1 MGQIGSTLS
10 SPTGTSVVMKR
21 NEQVRLICASRR
33 GYKES
38 NLASP
43 VSQQIMWD
51 FKAREEQMKSKPSL
65 ERILEGRFEAV
76 LVFLTL
82 IFAQMSD

>member
-1 MGQIGSTLS
+1 
-10 SPTGTSVVMKR
+10 MKR
-21 NEQVRLICASRR
+21 NKQVRLICASRR

-43 VSQQIMWD
+43 VSQQIMWE

-82 IFAQMSD
+82 IFAQMSDWADYCGVGKNTQTPTTL